1 MEVQIIAVW
10 DIEKK
15 RKDGCVLI
23 DLREFDEYKKE
34 HIPGAICIT
43 YEEETFYER
52 IKLVYDAPGLI
63 LYCDRGNAS
72 LLVGRR
78 LAEQGKK
85 IYTVSGGYYAYKR
98 VYRKERD

>member
-10 DIEKK
+10 DIEQK

-23 DLREFDEYKKE
+23 DLREFDE
-34 HIPGAICIT
+34 

-78 LAEQGKK
+78 LAEQGEK